1 MKSNLSYP
9 LSPDTS
15 FESFLIYDEG
25 LVDFFLKGPY
35 SVSDLVPMDYSKIM
49 KDAYSAFPVLP
60 FAPLR
65 EISYIQGP
73 SSATNINNETGL
85 LIQSTALKNNL
96 ARAYQ
101 YYTSQIVINPN
112 LKCPLGVA
120 TEMQEEILG
129 PHNLAG
135 SDVFYIRY
143 KLKINWFVIPGS
155 LFS

>member
-1 MKSNLSYP
+1 MSSNLSYP

-35 SVSDLVPMDYSKIM
+35 SVSDLVPMNYAKIM
-49 KDAYSAFPVLP
+49 ADAYSAFPVLSFSP
-60 FAPLR
+60 IR

-73 SSATNINNETGL
+73 NIATDINNESGFR
-85 LIQSTALKNNL
+85 IQSTALRNNL
-96 ARAYQ
+96 SRAFQ
-101 YYTSQIVINPN
+101 YYANQIVTN
-112 LKCPLGVA
+112 LNLQCPLGVV

-135 SDVFYIRY
+135 TDVFYIRY